1 MDDMAVQS
9 GRTQQETVVLHNGDT
24 VHTRVVLTPLAA
36 PSILGLYGFFGATL
50 IVASNLAGWWGDDKS
65 AAFLFP
71 FALAFGGI
79 AQFMAGMWAYKARDA
94 LATAMHGTWGSFW
107 IAWGLFQI
115 LALTHVIAPPTS
127 GAFVAFAW
135 WWVALAA
142 ITGVGA
148 LAALTHNLGLFAV
161 LGTLTAG
168 SVLAAIGFWSGNSG
182 IEHAAG
188 WVFVISAG
196 CAWYVASAMMLAA
209 TAGRTIL
216 PMFGYK
222 RETNVPGRS
231 ATYPIQYE
239 WAEPGIRKG
248 Q

>member
-1 MDDMAVQS
+1 MAVQS
-9 GRTQQETVVLHNGDT
+9 GRTQDTVVLHDGADS

-36 PSILGLYGFFGATL
+36 PSILGLYAFFGATL
-50 IVASNLAGWWGDDKS
+50 IVASNLAGWWGDEKS
-65 AAFLFP
+65 VPFLLP
-71 FALAFGGI
+71 FAMVFGGL
-79 AQFMAGMWAYKARDA
+79 AQFLAGMWAYRVRDA

-107 IAWGLFQI
+107 IGWGMLQL
-115 LALTHVIAPPTS
+115 LALTHVIKLPT
-127 GAFVAFAW
+127 GAFPAFAW
-135 WWVALAA
+135 WWIALAA

-148 LAALTHNLGLFAV
+148 LAAVTHNAGLFAV

-168 SVLAAIGFWSGNSG
+168 CVLAAIGFWNGTTS

-188 WVFVISAG
+188 WAFVISAG

-216 PMFGYK
+216 PLFGYR
-222 RETNVPGRS
+222 REANVPGRS

-239 WAEPGIRKG
+239 WAEPGVRKG